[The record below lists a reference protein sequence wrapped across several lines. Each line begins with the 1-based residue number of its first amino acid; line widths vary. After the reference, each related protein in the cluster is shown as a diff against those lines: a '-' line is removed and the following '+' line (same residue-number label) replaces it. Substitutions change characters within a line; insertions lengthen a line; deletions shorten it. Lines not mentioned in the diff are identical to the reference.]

1 MSKWSVSSTRSFI
14 LTTVYF
20 SSVMPERTG
29 LTVRPLAT
37 EVVTHRYGGNDAYPT
52 PWVGCAFVN
61 APRGYAPEMDE
72 DDGAMSA
79 WYVFASVGLYPLVV
93 GEAQY
98 EVFSPLF
105 DKVTMRLG
113 DKDVVISTKGRV
125 SKNQP
130 LRYATW
136 NGKKLQNWRIAVS
149 ELKKGGEL
157 TIVY

>member
-1 MSKWSVSSTRSFI
+1 
-14 LTTVYF
+14 
-20 SSVMPERTG
+20 MPAKTG

-52 PWVGCAFVN
+52 PWLGCAFTN

-79 WYVFASVGLYPLVV
+79 WYVFASIGLYPLVV

-105 DKVTMRLG
+105 DKVTMNLDG
-113 DKDVVISTKGRV
+113 NEVNISTKGRTY
-125 SKNQP
+125 KNQP
-130 LRYATW
+130 LKYATW
-136 NGKKLQNWRIAVS
+136 NGRMLQNYRIAVS

-157 TIVY
+157 VFVY

>member
-1 MSKWSVSSTRSFI
+1 M
-14 LTTVYF
+14 
-20 SSVMPERTG
+20 
-29 LTVRPLAT
+29 
-37 EVVTHRYGGNDAYPT
+37 
-52 PWVGCAFVN
+52 N

-79 WYVFASVGLYPLVV
+79 WYVFASIGLYPLVV

-149 ELKKGGEL
+149 ELKKGGHLVFE
-157 TIVY
+157 Y